1 MIVNDLFDII
11 DRLER
16 IQKERMMLAEEI
28 QDLTEEFKD
37 LDAFK
42 LSIQNIL
49 TQIIHVS
56 NRNRKSVEKTGEK
69 PMQILDSEYATEEV
83 VT

>member
-1 MIVNDLFDII
+1 MIVNDLFEII

-28 QDLTEEFKD
+28 QDLTEEFED
-37 LDAFK
+37 LDSFK

-49 TQIIHVS
+49 TKIIHVS

-69 PMQILDSEYATEEV
+69 PMQILDSEYASEEV
-83 VT
+83 VI